1 MQLFLCSFV
10 DVPFNTMSAFFC
22 ELKMEVKELLER
34 VLEFF
39 ENERDGKARISLT
52 MPMERLA
59 EGTGLDR
66 FQIYLFYTGRVNL
79 LQTPQQR

>member
-39 ENERDGKARISLT
+39 ENETDGKARISLT
-52 MPMERLA
+52 TPMERLS

-66 FQIYLFYTGRVNL
+66 FQIYLFYIGRVN